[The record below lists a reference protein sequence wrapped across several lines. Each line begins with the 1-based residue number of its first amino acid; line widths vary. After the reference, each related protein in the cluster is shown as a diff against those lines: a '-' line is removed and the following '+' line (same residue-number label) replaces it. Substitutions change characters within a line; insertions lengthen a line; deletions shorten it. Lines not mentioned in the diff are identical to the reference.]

1 MKSFTV
7 IVINEATDCDE
18 VRHLTAG
25 SEQEVANSIETG
37 YLFVAAF
44 ED

>member
-7 IVINEATDCDE
+7 IVINEATDYDE
-18 VRHLTAG
+18 VRHMTAS
-25 SEQEVANSIETG
+25 SEQEVVNSIESG